1 MILHPELTE
10 YGFLRVVSPERQRTE
25 EILPTG
31 LNKKERKEVVIIK
44 KMLTS
49 FKRELTLKEINL
61 HINEKYSR
69 LSQAEKTGMVF
80 S

>member
-1 MILHPELTE
+1 M
-10 YGFLRVVSPERQRTE
+10 GFLRVVSPEIQKITLRRDFVYR
-25 EILPTG
+25 IDLKK
-31 LNKKERKEVVIIK
+31 KKERKEVVIIK

-49 FKRELTLKEINL
+49 FKRELTLKKINL

-69 LSQAEKTGMVF
+69 LSQGEKTGMVF

>member
-1 MILHPELTE
+1 M
-10 YGFLRVVSPERQRTE
+10 GFLRVVSPEIQKITLRRDFVYR
-25 EILPTG
+25 IDLKK
-31 LNKKERKEVVIIK
+31 KKERKEVVIIK

-69 LSQAEKTGMVF
+69 LSQGEKTGMVF

>member
-1 MILHPELTE
+1 M
-10 YGFLRVVSPERQRTE
+10 GFLRVVSPESQKITLRRRDFVYR
-25 EILPTG
+25 IDLKK
-31 LNKKERKEVVIIK
+31 KKERKEVVIIK

-69 LSQAEKTGMVF
+69 LSQGEKTGMVF